1 VAAREWEKR
10 RNVFSIPTDILTVSV
25 EVSPPTVSPAG
36 AEYSPAGDQ
45 PLPSPPVEGPAEP
58 GDRLSPSP
66 QGSSAPVADAP
77 PRSSA
82 ADDRRAGLVERYR
95 KLTDDQ
101 KRYYTAHKPNQGDL
115 DAVEAAIA
123 ALEFKPRGD
132 KWNTPRP
139 QPPAEGAAV
148 DDADFALLQKRY
160 AGLDDATRSWF
171 SQLIV
176 EANDADVDFKA
187 HGHRTVRRY
196 ELYRGLI
203 ALGEYREANP
213 TPNAD
218 ELYADEIMRSLVHE
232 ASNFDD
238 AVMFHNVTPGQAL
251 GSLDAV
257 QARTFSHLVDVYV
270 SPLITT

>member
-1 VAAREWEKR
+1 
-10 RNVFSIPTDILTVSV
+10 
-25 EVSPPTVSPAG
+25 
-36 AEYSPAGDQ
+36 
-45 PLPSPPVEGPAEP
+45 
-58 GDRLSPSP
+58 LSPSP

-82 ADDRRAGLVERYR
+82 ADDRRAGLTERYR

-101 KRYYTAHKPNQGDL
+101 KRYYTAHKPNQDDL

-148 DDADFALLQKRY
+148 DDAEFDVLHKRY

-171 SQLIV
+171 GQLIV

-203 ALGEYREANP
+203 ALGEYLEESLAS
-213 TPNAD
+213 TD
-218 ELYADEIMRSLVHE
+218 EVLRSLVHE

-238 AVMFHNVTPGQAL
+238 AVMFDNVTPGQAL

-270 SPLITT
+270 SPLITTT